1 MNDIESPQTD
11 ELTDALEK
19 LSVKQTL
26 ALAEA
31 LMETPPSSDLS
42 QAKVS
47 RLSSK

>member
-11 ELTDALEK
+11 ELTEALEN

-26 ALAEA
+26 DLAKA
-31 LMETPPSSDLS
+31 LMETTPSSDLS